1 MDRSSKAD
9 DYGKRLGWV
18 VSALLNKLSIES
30 VMLLSLDRRIRED
43 QLLHSKL
50 TMKVIN
56 QPEET
61 TKSFVSLLS
70 KVDSLTCQKNIMLLV
85 MMSNIDNSLKA
96 TLVKEFELRHFDK
109 QLTKLELL
117 KKILKAEPKT
127 DLEVCKEQVVL
138 LMLFIQKLVY
148 LTKEESDDK
157 ELKKVLERIKRYTT
171 KAEDIVTDTDDKTT
185 NILAVISSLNTVS
198 EIITKLL
205 PKQLVKEERR
215 QSTLAEYS

>member
-85 MMSNIDNSLKA
+85 MMSDIDNSIKA

>member
-85 MMSNIDNSLKA
+85 MMSDIDNSIKA

-138 LMLFIQKLVY
+138 LMLLIQKLVY
-148 LTKEESDDK
+148 LTKEKSDDK